1 MTSILVGTGIHSP
14 ENMESLMAKLVHI
27 HKDILFDPQLRIP
40 DHSVENIEDA
50 VKLIISNEIS

>member
-1 MTSILVGTGIHSP
+1 
-14 ENMESLMAKLVHI
+14 MESLMAKLVHI

-50 VKLIISNEIS
+50 VKLIISNEISWNNHNFNVLN